1 MEQSYKGASI
11 WHEGKSEPRLLDWR
25 ARAVVP
31 MRLVLLEEAA
41 AAARALAG
49 GRRYRYWLSWW
60 KEEEWK

>member
-41 AAARALAG
+41 AARALAG